1 MSNDWL
7 PTLDS
12 LKGAMKGQSVT
23 SKWDVVVSYDITY
36 LNERLAEA
44 WKRVEKNQETFSA
57 PGKFVYEGIRYGYE
71 KVAIDRPT
79 LQFDSSGDKTMAE
92 LHMGLEGQIK
102 RTQIQ
107 DGQEKDM
114 EPLKIYHGTYILH
127 VKVPIVSELKV
138 VTTHGDALQKA
149 SAPAAINSTSEC

>member
-1 MSNDWL
+1 M
-7 PTLDS
+7 
-12 LKGAMKGQSVT
+12 GCRR
-23 SKWDVVVSYDITY
+23 SYDITY

-44 WKRVEKNQETFSA
+44 WKRVEKSQEIFSA
-57 PGKFVYEGIRYGYE
+57 PGNFVYEGIRYGYE
-71 KVAIDRPT
+71 KVQIDRPT

-114 EPLKIYHGTYILH
+114 EPLKIYRGTYILY
-127 VKVPIVSELKV
+127 VKVPIVSKLKV
-138 VTTHGDALQKA
+138 VTT
-149 SAPAAINSTSEC
+149 